1 MSATIANDLFAV
13 MEKQMGAEAARAA
26 AAAYLANSQG
36 SAAVPADKPKRKS
49 QFDGMS
55 EEEAAAKKAEI
66 GARLKAGR
74 EAKKAAEKAAGG
86 APAEPVKAAAPVASA
101 PVAAAPTEAEKQK
114 AKMKANREA
123 ALAKKAAEKAAG
135 GAPAEPVKAAE
146 PSPQSDSSGPK
157 KRGPKPLAEM
167 NAEERAAH
175 DAKVAERAAKKAAEK
190 AAVQPPVTAQQADP
204 TIFAEF
210 THKGVK
216 YLRNMRGD
224 LLTTEYDWVGRFDG
238 KNINTQ
244 FPKPADLEEEEEE
257 AAE

>member
-36 SAAVPADKPKRKS
+36 SAAAPADKPKRVIT
-49 QFDGMS
+49 
-55 EEEAAAKKAEI
+55 EEQKAKM
-66 GARLKAGR
+66 KAGR
-74 EAKKAAEKAAGG
+74 EAALAKKAAEKAAGG
-86 APAEPVKAAAPVASA
+86 APVEPVAAPVKAAE
-101 PVAAAPTEAEKQK
+101 PVAAPPAEAEKPKRVISDEQK
-114 AKMKANREA
+114 AKMKAGREA

-135 GAPAEPVKAAE
+135 GAPAEPAEKAAE

-167 NAEERAAH
+167 TSEERAIH
-175 DAKVAERAAKKAAEK
+175 DAKVAERAAKKAMEK
-190 AAVQPPVTAQQADP
+190 AAIQPPVTAQQADP

-224 LLTTEYDWVGRFDG
+224 LLTPEYEWVGRFDG
-238 KNINTQ
+238 KNINIQ
-244 FPKPADLEEEEEE
+244 FPKPADLEDEEEETE
-257 AAE
+257 

>member
-1 MSATIANDLFAV
+1 
-13 MEKQMGAEAARAA
+13 
-26 AAAYLANSQG
+26 
-36 SAAVPADKPKRKS
+36 
-49 QFDGMS
+49 
-55 EEEAAAKKAEI
+55 
-66 GARLKAGR
+66 
-74 EAKKAAEKAAGG
+74 
-86 APAEPVKAAAPVASA
+86 
-101 PVAAAPTEAEKQK
+101 
-114 AKMKANREA
+114 MKANREA

-244 FPKPADLEEEEEE
+244 FPKPADLEEEEE